1 MKTEKRFLGILLTL
15 ALMLG
20 LMPGM
25 NTKVLAETATY
36 KVSVTITNLTKSS
49 TNDPWQST
57 GAGFPKYI
65 EVSTEAGGSTY
76 TGSYALDHDM
86 TDVTGGTKANCALFV
101 SCDCEALETEYNIR
115 DG

>member
-1 MKTEKRFLGILLTL
+1 MKTEKRFLLLLTL

-57 GAGFPKYI
+57 GTGFPKYI
-65 EVSTEAGGSTY
+65 EVSTEAGGSHIQVQIH
-76 TGSYALDHDM
+76 L
-86 TDVTGGTKANCALFV
+86 VRFGGLYII
-101 SCDCEALETEYNIR
+101 DQ
-115 DG
+115 G